1 MATGKRTTFNKFI
14 KLLEDMEEEFFEP
27 DTREM
32 YFHGV
37 KYTKGEFQ
45 NYKTALRRTIQ
56 RYEDFTKNSG
66 TYLKRNADY
75 NRLMRKIG
83 YYKAKKNKT
92 PNDFKQLEIL
102 QKEHD
107 KWLKKKEEERIEKKR
122 EQLDTL
128 IERQKKK
135 YENQYQDIDDN
146 FDLF

>member
-27 DTREM
+27 DSREM
-32 YFHGV
+32 YFHGI

-45 NYKTALRRTIQ
+45 NYKTALKRTIQ
-56 RYEDFTKNSG
+56 RYGEFTTNSA
-66 TYLKRNADY
+66 TYLKRNPEY
-75 NRLMRKIG
+75 NRLMRKLS
-83 YYKAKKNKT
+83 YYKTKKHKT
-92 PNDFKQLEIL
+92 ENDFKQIEIL
-102 QKEHD
+102 QKEYD
-107 KWLKKKEEERIEKKR
+107 KWLDKKEEERIEKKK

-135 YENQYQDIDDN
+135 YENQYQDIDDD